1 MFAALRDVP
10 GGGIGAID
18 LIQLLRFERDSAV
31 ASSSSTYDYKRERS
45 LSSNVWRKSYFPKP
59 DLQGVQKKL
68 VDGYQSPV
76 LTTMEQVEAVV
87 SCKEFNSISHS
98 FRLQHMETICRLL
111 PASERATP
119 PPLPAFLSS
128 LSDVV
133 RVGEG
138 EAYQATASDWRAWGQ
153 FRTAFEKATGV
164 HLNRGHRQQ
173 LGGGML
179 SIRHSCFFGGR
190 PSWEEREERKAKVPT
205 DFGRPKSAGTSHKC
219 DCPAHITAF
228 ISLPYAYAL
237 GISQPAAGEASS
249 SSSISSTVRL
259 ELNLSHQGHTPNS
272 MGDLFRL
279 PLDSR

>member
-1 MFAALRDVP
+1 MSAALRDVP

-18 LIQLLRFERDSAV
+18 LIQVLRFERDS
-31 ASSSSTYDYKRERS
+31 SSSSAYEYKQERT
-45 LSSNVWRKSYFPKP
+45 LSYNVWWRTFLPKP
-59 DLQGVQKKL
+59 ELKGVQKKP

-76 LTTMEQVEAVV
+76 LTTMEQVEAVI

-98 FRLQHMETICRLL
+98 FRLQHMGTICRLL

-138 EAYQATASDWRAWGQ
+138 EEYQATVSDWRAWGQ

-164 HLNRGHRQQ
+164 HLNRGHRRE

-190 PSWEEREERKAKVPT
+190 PSWEEREERKAKVPA
-205 DFGRPKSAGTSHKC
+205 DFGRPKSAGHKC
-219 DCPAHITAF
+219 
-228 ISLPYAYAL
+228 
-237 GISQPAAGEASS
+237 
-249 SSSISSTVRL
+249 
-259 ELNLSHQGHTPNS
+259 
-272 MGDLFRL
+272 
-279 PLDSR
+279 